1 MGMHGRISDNCYG
14 GCGLSQVFQDFGSE
28 KDRVQWELLRER
40 IAGKTLSQLLSEN
53 PKLLIFPLE
62 FGVKDIEKETVF
74 SVKYETEEE
83 KIVTGNL
90 MGFVSYK
97 GCSLSVASRF
107 YPNGN
112 DYFLHY
118 MLARASGAH
127 IVDFDFGRQN
137 DSVWDF
143 LPYLFPQSLAYAWRQ
158 GVYRV
163 NRRME
168 RNDSH
173 VRGTIDVA
181 RHIRQN
187 IPFQGNVAYSF
198 SEKTIDNPVN
208 RLIRLTI
215 DVLEKDRRY
224 SPLFNSGDKVF
235 LEAVN
240 QIKQNIGLGD
250 IANKSKIIK
259 ENLRPVSHP
268 LYLRYKA
275 LQKLCLAI
283 LRYDKLTFGSDND
296 TIHGILF
303 DGAWLWEEYLSKI
316 MPTGI
321 THSDN
326 RNRKKGVNA
335 LQRSWA
341 WYPDFYRK
349 GDSAIVLDAKYK
361 MLDGGRGLDEGIGAS
376 DQHQIV
382 SYMYILKARYGGFVY
397 PYPISMR
404 QDDIKLQ
411 VLGTLA
417 GIGGTVAKIG
427 TPIFTG
433 ATSYSNF
440 GECMKRIEEK
450 LGEVELK
457 FKEGEDACLSALD
470 LTTG

>member
-1 MGMHGRISDNCYG
+1 MGMHGRIPDNCYG
-14 GCGLSQVFQDFGSE
+14 GCSLSQVFQDFDPE

-40 IAGKTLSQLLSEN
+40 IAGKTLSQLRSEN

-62 FGVKDIEKETVF
+62 FGVKNIEKETVF
-74 SVKYETEEE
+74 SVKDETGEE
-83 KIVTGNL
+83 KIETGNL
-90 MGFVSYK
+90 MGFVGYK
-97 GCSLSVASRF
+97 GCSLSIASRF

-127 IVDFDFGRQN
+127 IIDFDFGRQN

-198 SEKTIDNPVN
+198 SEKTINNPVN

-215 DVLEKDRRY
+215 DVLEKDRKY

-240 QIKQNIGLGD
+240 QIKQNIGIGD

-283 LRYDKLTFGSDND
+283 LRHDKLTFGSDSD
-296 TIHGILF
+296 TINGILF

-316 MPTGI
+316 MPTDI

-335 LQRSWA
+335 LQRSWT

-349 GDSAIVLDAKYK
+349 GDTAIVLDAKYK
-361 MLDGGRGLDEGIGAS
+361 RLDGGRELDEGIGAS

-382 SYMYILKARYGGFVY
+382 SYMYILKARHGGFVY

-404 QDDIKLQ
+404 QDDVKLQ

-417 GIGGTVAKIG
+417 GFGGTVAKIG
-427 TPIFTG
+427 IPILTG
-433 ATSYSNF
+433 ATSYSDF
-440 GECMKRIEEK
+440 VECMKVIEEQ
-450 LGEVELK
+450 LGKVELK
-457 FKEGEDACLSALD
+457 FKVRKDACLSAVD

>member
-1 MGMHGRISDNCYG
+1 MYGRIHDNCYG
-14 GCGLSQVFQDFGSE
+14 GCGLSDVFHGFDPE
-28 KDRVQWELLRER
+28 KDRAQWEHFREK
-40 IAGKTLSQLLSEN
+40 ISGKTLSQLRREN

-62 FGVKDIEKETVF
+62 FGVDGIEKETAF
-74 SVKYETEEE
+74 SVKDETGEE
-83 KIVTGNL
+83 KIITGNL
-90 MGFVSYK
+90 MGFVGYK
-97 GCSLSVASRF
+97 GCSLSIASRF
-107 YPNGN
+107 YPKGD

-127 IVDFDFGRQN
+127 IIDFDFGRQN

-143 LPYLFPQSLAYAWRQ
+143 LPYLFPKSLAYAWRQ

-168 RNDSH
+168 GNDSRL
-173 VRGTIDVA
+173 RGTIDIA

-198 SEKTIDNPVN
+198 PERTIDNPVN

-224 SPLFNSGDKVF
+224 TPLFNSDDKVF

-240 QIKQNIGLGD
+240 QIKQNIGASD
-250 IANKSKIIK
+250 IANKSNIIK

-268 LYLRYKA
+268 LFLRYKA

-283 LRYDKLTFGSDND
+283 LRHDKLTFGSDSD
-296 TIHGILF
+296 KIHGILF
-303 DGAWLWEEYLSKI
+303 DGSWLWEEYLSKI
-316 MPTGI
+316 MPAGI

-326 RNRKKGVNA
+326 RNRKNGVNA

-349 GDSAIVLDAKYK
+349 GDAAIVLDAKYK
-361 MLDGGRGLDEGIGAS
+361 RLDGGRELDEGIGAS

-404 QDDIKLQ
+404 QDDIKLE

-417 GIGGTVAKIG
+417 GFGGTVAKIG
-427 TPIFTG
+427 IPILTG
-433 ATSYSNF
+433 ATRYSNF
-440 GECMKRIEEK
+440 VGCMKTIEEQ

-457 FKEGEDACLSALD
+457 FKESEDACLSALD

>member
-1 MGMHGRISDNCYG
+1 MYGRIHDNCYG
-14 GCGLSQVFQDFGSE
+14 GCGLSDVFHGFDPE
-28 KDRVQWELLRER
+28 KDRAQWEHFREK
-40 IAGKTLSQLLSEN
+40 ISGKTLSQLRREN

-62 FGVKDIEKETVF
+62 FGVDGIEKETAF
-74 SVKYETEEE
+74 SVKDETGEE
-83 KIVTGNL
+83 KIITGNL
-90 MGFVSYK
+90 MGFVGYK
-97 GCSLSVASRF
+97 GCSLSIASRF
-107 YPNGN
+107 YPKGD

-127 IVDFDFGRQN
+127 IIDFDFGRQN

-143 LPYLFPQSLAYAWRQ
+143 LPYLFPQSLVYAWRQ

-173 VRGTIDVA
+173 IRGTIDIA

-198 SEKTIDNPVN
+198 SEKTINNPVN

-224 SPLFNSGDKVF
+224 APLFNSGDKVF
-235 LEAVN
+235 LEAVS
-240 QIKQNIGLGD
+240 QIKQNIGVGD
-250 IANKSKIIK
+250 VANKSKIIK

-268 LYLRYKA
+268 LFLRYKA

-283 LRYDKLTFGSDND
+283 LRHDKLAFGSDND
-296 TIHGILF
+296 KIHGILF

-316 MPTGI
+316 MPSGI

-326 RNRKKGVNA
+326 RNRRNGVNA
-335 LQRSWA
+335 LPRRWT
-341 WYPDFYRK
+341 WYPDFYCK

-361 MLDGGRGLDEGIGAS
+361 RLDDGIDKIEAS

-382 SYMYILKARYGGFVY
+382 SYMYILKARLGGFVY
-397 PYPISMR
+397 PFPDIR
-404 QDDIKLQ
+404 INDDVKVEDEAL
-411 VLGTLA
+411 VGLG
-417 GIGGTVAKIG
+417 GMVAKLGI
-427 TPIFTG
+427 PIFTD
-433 ATSYSNF
+433 ATKYPEF
-440 GECMKRIEEK
+440 VQRMGK
-450 LGEVELK
+450 VESQFHKTLLDETAK
-457 FKEGEDACLSALD
+457 VQKAL
-470 LTTG
+470 

>member
-1 MGMHGRISDNCYG
+1 MGMHGRIPDNCYG
-14 GCGLSQVFQDFGSE
+14 GCGLSQVFQDFDPE
-28 KDRVQWELLRER
+28 KDRAQWELLRER
-40 IAGKTLSQLLSEN
+40 ISGKTLSQLRSEN
-53 PKLLIFPLE
+53 PNLLIFPLE
-62 FGVKDIEKETVF
+62 FGSVKDIEKVTVF
-74 SVKYETEEE
+74 SVKDETEEE

-90 MGFVSYK
+90 MGFVGYK
-97 GCSLSVASRF
+97 GCSLSIASRF

-143 LPYLFPQSLAYAWRQ
+143 LPYLFPQSMAYAWRQ

-181 RHIRQN
+181 RHIQQN

-198 SEKTIDNPVN
+198 SEKTINNPVN

-224 SPLFNSGDKVF
+224 NPLFNSDDKIF

-240 QIKQNIGLGD
+240 QIKQNIGASD

-268 LYLRYKA
+268 LFLRYKA

-283 LRYDKLTFGSDND
+283 LRHDKLTFGSDSD
-296 TIHGILF
+296 KIHGILF

-316 MPTGI
+316 MPSGI

-326 RNRKKGVNA
+326 RNRKNGVNA
-335 LQRSWA
+335 LRGKWS
-341 WYPDFYRK
+341 WYPDFYGK
-349 GDSAIVLDAKYK
+349 GDLAIVLDAKYK
-361 MLDGGRGLDEGIGAS
+361 RLDGGKELDEGIGAS

-397 PYPISMR
+397 PYPINMR
-404 QDDIKLQ
+404 QDDVKLQ

-417 GIGGTVAKIG
+417 GFGGTVAKIG

-433 ATSYSNF
+433 ATTYSNF
-440 GECMKRIEEK
+440 VECMKKIEEQIR
-450 LGEVELK
+450 EVELK
-457 FKEGEDACLSALD
+457 FKESKDAR
-470 LTTG
+470 

>member
-1 MGMHGRISDNCYG
+1 MGIHGRIEDNCYG
-14 GCGLSQVFQDFGSE
+14 GQKLSNVFPDFDPE
-28 KDRVQWELLRER
+28 KDRAQWEHFRKK
-40 IAGKTLSQLLSEN
+40 IAGKTLAQLRSEN

-62 FGVKDIEKETVF
+62 FGVKDIEKGTVV
-74 SVKYETEEE
+74 SVKEETEGE

-90 MGFVSYK
+90 MGFVCYK
-97 GCSLSVASRF
+97 GCSLSIASRF

-118 MLARASGAH
+118 MLARASGAN
-127 IVDFDFGRQN
+127 IVDFYFGRQN

-143 LPYLFPQSLAYAWRQ
+143 LPYLFPKSLAYAWRQ

-181 RHIRQN
+181 RHIRRN

-198 SEKTIDNPVN
+198 SEKTINNPVN

-215 DVLEKDRRY
+215 DVLEKDRKY

-240 QIKQNIGLGD
+240 QIKQNIGIGD

-283 LRYDKLTFGSDND
+283 LRHDKLTFGSDGDN
-296 TIHGILF
+296 IHGILF

-316 MPTGI
+316 MPTDI

-335 LQRSWA
+335 LQRSWT

-361 MLDGGRGLDEGIGAS
+361 SLDDGVDAS

-382 SYMYILKARYGGFVY
+382 SYMYILKARLGGFIY
-397 PYPISMR
+397 PYPDSRIN
-404 QDDIKLQ
+404 
-411 VLGTLA
+411 
-417 GIGGTVAKIG
+417 GIRVDVKALVGFGGMVAKFGI
-427 TPIFTG
+427 PIFIYENNNLETNYPDFVKKMG
-433 ATSYSNF
+433 
-440 GECMKRIEEK
+440 K
-450 LGEVELK
+450 VESQ
-457 FKEGEDACLSALD
+457 FHEALETE
-470 LTTG
+470 TTKVQIAL